1 MNDNTSIQDPLL
13 QQAIMETEERRK
25 LIQMVVGSN
34 ALAKACVDCSFDY
47 AVRLRTGDVIM
58 FVGAE
63 IINSEWI
70 HLDVAEWLDQP
81 KSNGLAYPAKRGIDV
96 RIADIVWVMDAPEG
110 S

>member
-13 QQAIMETEERRK
+13 QKALMEVEEREKMIR
-25 LIQMVVGSN
+25 MVVGSN
-34 ALAKACVDCSFDY
+34 ALAKACTDCSFDY
-47 AVRLRTGDVIM
+47 AVRLRTGDIIR

-70 HLDVAEWLDQP
+70 HLDLGNCLNQP
-81 KSNGLAYPAKRGIDV
+81 TSNRLAYPAERGIDV

>member
-1 MNDNTSIQDPLL
+1 
-13 QQAIMETEERRK
+13 MEAEERRK
-25 LIQMVVGSN
+25 LIQMFVGSN
-34 ALAKACVDCSFDY
+34 ALAKACIDCSFDY
-47 AVRLRTGDVIM
+47 AVRLRTGDVIR

-70 HLDVAEWLDQP
+70 HLDLGDWLDQP
-81 KSNGLAYPAKRGIDV
+81 KSNGLAYPARRGIDV